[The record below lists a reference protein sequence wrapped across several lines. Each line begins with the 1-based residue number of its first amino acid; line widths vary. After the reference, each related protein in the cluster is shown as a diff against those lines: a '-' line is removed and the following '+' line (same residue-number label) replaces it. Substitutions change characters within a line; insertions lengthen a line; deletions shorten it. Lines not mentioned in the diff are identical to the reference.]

1 MMFGLFGNKNEKKVD
16 DEELK
21 KTVATIIFGFD
32 SAIEQVRNLETIGKH
47 DEAKKLLIIM
57 MKTCVLALKNNS
69 DGFHTLFKLAQFLH
83 DRDYKEQFIQ
93 VLNALKD
100 NPKDKTESELH
111 ALKGLT
117 SVAIAEAVS
126 SKDKRQSLIVYLCQ
140 KCAGLIPYLAT
151 PCTDCGFLPTST
163 EEIKLGL
170 FLSTY
175 KIHYSHLATV
185 GGSLRDGVPI
195 TRITNDFED
204 RFAKFKSDPNADE
217 FVATIQKHRA
227 APGTQRVID
236 NFKPIIAMGKCNTCG
251 KETHF
256 FSSHIFCQHCRSCD
270 VYVPELMKYKK
281 CLADVL
287 LWLEAVCA
295 PIEHPDFALIIYKL
309 AIYKARAIESGHVMT
324 KEQGEEVSQAL
335 FNIQKFPFRDGRL
348 VLTVLGTSITVD
360 KIPNS
365 EPTQQKDKS
374 VLFNEGVALFKSLL
388 FYCKN
393 GLRLE

>member
-1 MMFGLFGNKNEKKVD
+1 MIFGLFGMKNEKKVD
-16 DEELK
+16 DEELR

-32 SAIEQVRNLETIGKH
+32 SAIEQVRKLETIGKH
-47 DEAKKLLIIM
+47 DEAKKLLLIM
-57 MKTCVLALKNNS
+57 TKTCVLALKNNP
-69 DGFHTLFKLAQFLH
+69 DGFHTLIQLAHALH
-83 DRDYKEQFIQ
+83 DRDYKEQFVQ

-111 ALKGLT
+111 VLMGFT

-163 EEIKLGL
+163 EEIKLGC
-170 FLSTY
+170 FLSTN
-175 KIHYSHLATV
+175 KIYYSQLATI
-185 GGSLRDGVPI
+185 GGSLRDGLPI

-204 RFAKFKSDPNADE
+204 RFTKFKSDPISIR
-217 FVATIQKHRA
+217 FVDTILKLRA
-227 APGTQRVID
+227 EPGIKRVID

-256 FSSHIFCQHCRSCD
+256 FSSHIFCKHCRSCD

-287 LWLEAVCA
+287 FWLEEVCA
-295 PIEHPDFALIIYKL
+295 PVEHSDFALFIYKL
-309 AIYKARAIESGHVMT
+309 ALYKARAVELGHVMT
-324 KEQGEEVSQAL
+324 KEQGEEVRQAL
-335 FNIQKFPFRDGRL
+335 LNIQKFPFGDGSL

-374 VLFNEGVALFKSLL
+374 VLFNEGVALFKNLL
-388 FYCKN
+388 LYCEN
-393 GLRLE
+393 GLRLG